1 MSDYKYLFEPVD
13 LAGHKLKSRICV
25 PPLVVYSWSDESGYV
40 TDKHVRHYYELAH
53 GGAGL
58 VRQEATCVSET
69 GRITLD
75 QLGIWNDGQKAGLR
89 RIKDVLR
96 DAGMPAIIQLSHAGY
111 MAKRPEDRV
120 GPVDCGF
127 SQNGEQFGGRALG
140 IDEIHLIE
148 QQFIDA
154 AERAYDTGYD
164 GVELHAC
171 HGYLLSQF
179 MNSRVNT
186 RKDEYCASG
195 NLMISN
201 IIEGIR
207 QVTSLDFMIGVRLGV
222 FEPDLETGVR
232 NAVWLES
239 KGVAYIDA
247 YYGCDWAADP
257 RSPGSFGHAACLY
270 AAGRVKEAVG
280 IPVFSGCGIRTG
292 DQAEAALRDTGIDMI
307 VAGRAHLVNE
317 SWGRYIHDGLDPG
330 TCFECAVCRWKVDPE
345 TCPGRMKLR
354 RENRKTMRNEI

>member
-1 MSDYKYLFEPVD
+1 MWWNGVSMSDYKYLFEPVD

-127 SQNGEQFGGRALG
+127 SQNW
-140 IDEIHLIE
+140 IDEASKCRYLCDRP
-148 QQFIDA
+148 QLKDA
-154 AERAYDTGYD
+154 LVRYPDA
-164 GVELHAC
+164 V
-171 HGYLLSQF
+171 
-179 MNSRVNT
+179 SR
-186 RKDEYCASG
+186 S
-195 NLMISN
+195 
-201 IIEGIR
+201 
-207 QVTSLDFMIGVRLGV
+207 
-222 FEPDLETGVR
+222 
-232 NAVWLES
+232 
-239 KGVAYIDA
+239 
-247 YYGCDWAADP
+247 
-257 RSPGSFGHAACLY
+257 
-270 AAGRVKEAVG
+270 
-280 IPVFSGCGIRTG
+280 
-292 DQAEAALRDTGIDMI
+292 
-307 VAGRAHLVNE
+307 
-317 SWGRYIHDGLDPG
+317 
-330 TCFECAVCRWKVDPE
+330 
-345 TCPGRMKLR
+345 R
-354 RENRKTMRNEI
+354 R